1 MFRRISVAVAILLVS
16 GTTAQ
21 AEDEDYERTGPY
33 IGAAGTWAIYT
44 EADSSLQDDDGL
56 VSVDVEEP
64 LGVNA
69 RAGYRIYPALAA
81 ELQFEWLSKANIKA
95 SGLNVADLD
104 SWIVTANAKGY
115 FLTRLMHDLG
125 IARFQPFALLGL
137 GVMQSKIDSK
147 LGGLDISNKDESFA
161 LRLATGIDVY
171 ITPNILGSLDFSY
184 VIPTDR
190 DLDGLDYVAVGWG
203 LQYRF

>member
-16 GTTAQ
+16 GATAQ
-21 AEDEDYERTGPY
+21 AEDEDYERGGPY

-44 EADSSLQDDDGL
+44 GAENHLGDEGL
-56 VSVDVEEP
+56 ASVDVDEP

-95 SGLNVADLD
+95 SGSNIADLD
-104 SWIVTANAKGY
+104 SWSLTANAKGY
-115 FLTRLMHDLG
+115 FLYRLMHDLA
-125 IARFQPFALLGL
+125 IARVQPFALLGL
-137 GVMQSKIDSK
+137 GLMHSKIDSK
-147 LGGLDISNKDESFA
+147 LGGLEGTNNESFA
-161 LRLATGIDVY
+161 ARLGAGIDLY

-184 VIPTDR
+184 VIPTNR
-190 DLDGLDYVAVGWG
+190 DLEGLDYVAFGWG